1 MAGSPMRVWNEWAIQ
16 VLVLL
21 SFALQAFLLAF
32 AWIRRREGSAA
43 LKLLLWLAYLTADST
58 AVYTLG
64 HLSISWLRSGR
75 APFLLLH
82 LGSQDTITAY
92 ALVDNQLWLRH
103 LLTLVVQALGA
114 AYVLYKHVAG
124 GGAAMV
130 AAALLM
136 FVVGVV
142 KYGERIWALK
152 CSSMDGI
159 RSSAKREQLG
169 PRPHPEP
176 RLPRGQRVDRDEEEL
191 LLFAHSQFHVSKHA
205 MVYSSIDP
213 NSARTVTAV
222 SVFTQSW
229 NSKDACRLME
239 LELSLVWYD
248 FMYTKAVQ

>member
-1 MAGSPMRVWNEWAIQ
+1 
-16 VLVLL
+16 
-21 SFALQAFLLAF
+21 
-32 AWIRRREGSAA
+32 
-43 LKLLLWLAYLTADST
+43 
-58 AVYTLG
+58 
-64 HLSISWLRSGR
+64 LRSGR

-205 MVYSSIDP
+205 MVDSSIDP